1 MRYKNMFETLKKQE
15 KMAFIP
21 FVTLGDPNY
30 EWSFEIIKT
39 LIASGV
45 SALELGFAFSDPVAD
60 GVTIQASHLRALKHA
75 TMGKNFQLLRAIRDY
90 NPHIPIGL
98 LVYVNLIF
106 SYGVDNFYAQIKE
119 CGVDSVL
126 IADMP
131 LIEKEL
137 VLKSAQ
143 KHQIKQIFIASPN
156 ASDKDL
162 EQAATHSQGYIYTLA
177 RSGVTGASRILE
189 NDASAIIKTLK
200 IFSPTPALLGFGI
213 SKKEHI
219 KNAKGMGA
227 DGVICGSALV
237 KIIEENLN
245 DENAMLEKIK
255 GFVGEMIF

>member
-1 MRYKNMFETLKKQE
+1 MRYKTMFETLKKQE

-21 FVTLGDPNY
+21 FVTLGDPDY
-30 EWSFEIIKT
+30 ELSFEIIKT

-60 GVTIQASHLRALKHA
+60 GITIQASHLRALKHA
-75 TMGKNFQLLRAIRDY
+75 SMAKNFQLLKKIRDY
-90 NPHIPIGL
+90 DSHIPIGL
-98 LVYVNLIF
+98 LAYANLIF
-106 SYGVDNFYAQIKE
+106 SYGVDGFYAQAKK
-119 CGVDSVL
+119 CGIDSVL

-137 VLKSAQ
+137 VIKSAQ

-156 ASDKDL
+156 ASVKDL
-162 EQAATHSQGYIYTLA
+162 EQVALNAQGYIYTLA
-177 RSGVTGASRILE
+177 RSGVTGVSHALE
-189 NDASAIIKTLK
+189 NDASAMIKTLK
-200 IFSPTPALLGFGI
+200 TFSPIPTLLGFGI

-219 KNAKGMGA
+219 KNAKTMGA

-245 DENAMLEKIK
+245 NESAMLEKIK
-255 GFVGEMIF
+255 GFIEEMVF

>member
-1 MRYKNMFETLKKQE
+1 MRYQNMFETLKKQE

-30 EWSFEIIKT
+30 TLSFEIIKT
-39 LIASGV
+39 LISSGV
-45 SALELGFAFSDPVAD
+45 SALELGLAFSDPVAD

-75 TMGKNFQLLRAIRDY
+75 SMAKNFQLLRAIRGY

-98 LVYVNLIF
+98 LAYANLIF

-137 VLKSAQ
+137 VIKSAQ

-156 ASDKDL
+156 ASSKDL
-162 EQAATHSQGYIYTLA
+162 EQTAMHSQGYIYTLA

-200 IFSPTPALLGFGI
+200 AFSSTPALLGFGI

-219 KNAKGMGA
+219 TNAKGMGA

-245 DENAMLEKIK
+245 NENAMLEKIES
-255 GFVGEMIF
+255 FVREMVG

>member
-1 MRYKNMFETLKKQE
+1 MRYQNMFETLKKQE

-39 LIASGV
+39 LIDSGV

-75 TMGKNFQLLRAIRDY
+75 SMAKNFQLLKKIRSY
-90 NPHIPIGL
+90 NHNIPIGL
-98 LVYVNLIF
+98 LAYANLIF
-106 SYGVDNFYAQIKE
+106 SYGVDGFYAQAKE

-156 ASDKDL
+156 ASVKDL
-162 EQAATHSQGYIYTLA
+162 EQAAMHSQGYIYTLA
-177 RSGVTGASRILE
+177 RSGVTGISHALE

-200 IFSPTPALLGFGI
+200 AFSPTPALLGFGI

-219 KNAKGMGA
+219 INAKGMGA

-255 GFVGEMIF
+255 GFIGEMIF